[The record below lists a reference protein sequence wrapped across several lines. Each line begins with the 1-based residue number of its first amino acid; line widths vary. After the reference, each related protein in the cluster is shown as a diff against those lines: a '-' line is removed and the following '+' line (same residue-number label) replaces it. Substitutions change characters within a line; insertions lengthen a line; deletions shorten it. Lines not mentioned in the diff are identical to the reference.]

1 MPTYIYEC
9 NECEHSF
16 EQLQKMSDEPL
27 KKCPECGKNEL
38 FKVITG
44 GIYACVKNT
53 NTVGQLADKNAKKY
67 KSMINENQAKKKEEA
82 PKPDKPFYHGEAT
95 RKEINKMTNKQRQ
108 RYIMEGKK

>member
-53 NTVGQLADKNAKKY
+53 NHNYQY
-67 KSMINENQAKKKEEA
+67 KRTRGERSGGGSSRIEERVA
-82 PKPDKPFYHGEAT
+82 VVCWRRA
-95 RKEINKMTNKQRQ
+95 RV
-108 RYIMEGKK
+108 